1 MLFTSPHEIMAVHDE
16 RIKDGIRAAKRA
28 RMVEEVQR
36 ARATREGRSGSR
48 RGLIAALYSLF
59 SPSEG
64 QERRLEPQAS
74 GAKSS

>member
-28 RMVEEVQR
+28 RMVEEVER
-36 ARATREGRSGSR
+36 ARAIREGRSGTP
-48 RGLIAALYSLF
+48 RGPITALYSLF
-59 SPSEG
+59 APSEG
-64 QERRLEPQAS
+64 QERRLEPQPT

>member
-28 RMVEEVQR
+28 RMVEEAQR
-36 ARATREGRSGSR
+36 ARAIRTQQSGTL

-59 SPSEG
+59 SPSED
-64 QERRLEPQAS
+64 QERRLEPQPT

>member
-28 RMVEEVQR
+28 RMVEEAQR
-36 ARATREGRSGSR
+36 ARAIRTQQSGTL

-59 SPSEG
+59 SLSED
-64 QERRLEPQAS
+64 QERPLEPQPT

>member
-1 MLFTSPHEIMAVHDE
+1 MLFTSPHEIMAIHDE
-16 RIKDGIRAAKRA
+16 RIRDGLRAAKRA

-36 ARATREGRSGSR
+36 ARATRQGRSGAR

-59 SPSEG
+59 TPS
-64 QERRLEPQAS
+64 QDPDRRFEPQPT